1 MSEIVEDSRSI
12 PFKKLKTDFKYYD
25 FNIELKASNADNRI
39 IYISDNQLRSIKQ
52 GFSFNHFYIWMNYTA
67 IEDSIAYKYSPRFII
82 DSQRIMQYIEP
93 LKNKS
98 KYSSNHLNYSNAA
111 SDGFCEIF

>member
-1 MSEIVEDSRSI
+1 
-12 PFKKLKTDFKYYD
+12 
-25 FNIELKASNADNRI
+25 
-39 IYISDNQLRSIKQ
+39 
-52 GFSFNHFYIWMNYTA
+52 MNYTA